1 MILDRPGWR
10 KIIAVLFGGYCAMM
24 LVLMLYR
31 PVPGVAEFGSD
42 AYWQQVRENT
52 NLTPFHT
59 ISNFWE
65 VLIHRDF
72 YLARWGTEYYA
83 SVRQHAFVNLVGNV
97 VMFLPLGFFLGALW
111 KGLRRLWRCL
121 AVSALLVTA
130 VELTQML
137 TLRGSCDVDDLIL
150 NLAGAG
156 VGYILF
162 ALTYRLGRKKK

>member
-1 MILDRPGWR
+1 MILERPVWR

-31 PVPGVAEFGSD
+31 PVPGAAEFGSD

-65 VLIHRDF
+65 VLVHREY
-72 YLARWGTEYYA
+72 YLGKWGAEYYA
-83 SVRQHAFVNLVGNV
+83 SVERHAFINLAGNV
-97 VMFLPLGFFLGALW
+97 VMFLPLGFCLSALW
-111 KGLRRLWRCL
+111 KRLRKLWRCL
-121 AVSALLVTA
+121 AVSALLISA
-130 VELTQML
+130 VELMQML

-150 NLAGAG
+150 NLFG
-156 VGYILF
+156 VGLGYALF
-162 ALTYRLGRKKK
+162 ALIYRLGRKKE